1 MDDIKY
7 LTIEVH
13 SEKKMGHHFL
23 GEATLS
29 QLQTLQPFDEVIDK
43 WWDLQPKYVM
53 KEKAKEKISG
63 RIRVKMYYSM
73 LPETKP
79 STPHP
84 LESPDIHLLP
94 YFNPLLKTGDLILF
108 DGLGLLS
115 AATKLAR
122 NSPFSSI
129 GLVVVLPDKWSNKD
143 ETFILE
149 VSRNIDNMRDGFT
162 QQGDTGINLFS
173 LTERLSHYYGSSVWW
188 APSQK
193 AITPENHKALME
205 WLSPF
210 MASHKNLKARSLTS
224 VEPALPSSI
233 NLLKP
238 HPEVVEFATTHFGVS
253 ERWTNF
259 AEAASSDLVVQALC
273 RLGLLNEADHKG
285 SLLYPDQ
292 ILDLACF
299 GEPYPLRQKSHA
311 FRLDVL
317 PPLLQRKFIETERR
331 LLNAEQRA
339 DYERKQADIQATG
352 GAADKLAALG
362 HAAPSGPARDKLL
375 RARESVL
382 TFDMG
387 DRNLLAIMVKGAK
400 LMRFTHDLKWKNLTL
415 SPNED
420 EISCGHHHIDIQ
432 DVDEVRVG
440 LKSTNFD
447 RYRKDLERFEP
458 LAFSIM
464 YGRRRK
470 RSEISKS
477 LDFVANTPLEFKIW
491 TQGLNLVLAR
501 RDKPDL
507 AIVQRAYRELKVP
520 QLNLSD
526 TIKLLEKIN
535 FKAPTKFVAEKFHEV
550 DVDRSHYL
558 DLNEFLHLLRVL
570 KHRPSVTELFN
581 SVATKSAPGEAQFID
596 REELLAFLINSQGVR
611 PQSIAENLADAIISK
626 YGASAHGKLDVMEFE
641 EFIISPE
648 NEIYDAYEGSVPTSV
663 PVSPMPSDRTLT
675 HYFMASSHNTY
686 LTGNQLTGTSSTEQY
701 ITVLRN
707 GCRCVELDCWDGDDG
722 NPIIYHGHT
731 LTSKIT
737 FENVCIAI
745 NHYAFYSSPYPIV
758 LSIENHCSHN
768 QQIRMGEVMKRVFG
782 ERLQLP
788 SDRTKSDVPGALGSP
803 HFLREKILVKGPMN
817 TIVDKKHPKHE
828 IDAQGN
834 AIIALDPS
842 LTENVD
848 DSDDEDEMETVDLL
862 GLIPAVGSP
871 QGTKEASLG
880 ASGSEVPASGSSTP
894 AKATS
899 TALTRNQSSA
909 LASTA
914 EFLATPE
921 SSSVVGSALA
931 QKAKKP
937 KISDA
942 LSECITLRTVR
953 FKNFATNSKQQP
965 WEMSSFAELV
975 AAKMA
980 QARLLE
986 AANYN
991 LNHMARIYPKGIRFN
1006 SSNYDPYPGFAMG
1019 SQMVAL
1025 NWQTMSPPM
1034 YYIEGFFA
1042 RHGRSG
1048 YVLKPPHLRDPELK
1062 MATPNLVSELTI
1074 RIVDARQLPK
1084 KHESQVARP
1093 RLEIAVVGCKA
1104 DCMARMSTKA
1114 ENGFNPTWN
1123 ESFTFP
1129 ISESW
1134 SACLVIRLWDRD
1146 DEENDVAHYSAMVEN
1161 LQEGYRIVPLFQ
1173 MAPNRFPMANILVE
1187 VTKKTPSVAS
1197 ASASDLGAPSRAA
1210 SKAKP

>member
-1 MDDIKY
+1 MEDIKY
-7 LTIEVH
+7 LTVEVH

-23 GEATLS
+23 GEATLA

-43 WWDLQPKYVM
+43 WWDLQPKYIM
-53 KEKAKEKISG
+53 KEKAKEKIGG
-63 RIRVKMYYSM
+63 RIRIKIYYSM
-73 LPETKP
+73 LPETRP
-79 STPHP
+79 SVPHP

-94 YFNPLLKTGDLILF
+94 YFNSLLKTGDLILF

-122 NSPFSSI
+122 NSPFSSV
-129 GLVVVLPDKWSNKD
+129 GLVLILPDKWSGKD
-143 ETFILE
+143 EVFILE
-149 VSRNIDNMRDGFT
+149 ASRNVDSMRDGFT
-162 QQGDTGINLFS
+162 QQGDTGVCLFP
-173 LTERLSHYYGSSVWW
+173 LAERLHHYFGSSIWW

-193 AITPENHKALME
+193 PITLENHKALMD
-205 WLSPF
+205 WLSPL
-210 MASHKNLKARSLTS
+210 MTAHKNVKAKSLTS
-224 VEPALPSSI
+224 VEPSLPSGVS
-233 NLLKP
+233 LLKP
-238 HPEVVEFATTHFGVS
+238 HPEVVEFATTHFGIS

-259 AEAASSDLVVQALC
+259 VESASADLIVQALC
-273 RLGLLNEADHKG
+273 RLSLANEADHR
-285 SLLYPDQ
+285 SSILYPDQ
-292 ILDLACF
+292 ILNLPCF

-317 PPLLQRKFIETERR
+317 PPLLQRKFVENERR
-331 LLNAEQRA
+331 LLNAEQRSE
-339 DYERKQADIQATG
+339 YEKKQAEIQATG
-352 GAADKLAALG
+352 GAADKLAQLG
-362 HAAPSGPARDKLL
+362 HSPSSNSSKDKML

-400 LMRFTHDLKWKNLTL
+400 LMRFTHELKWKNLTL

-432 DVDEVRVG
+432 DVDEIRVG

-491 TQGLNLVLAR
+491 TTGLNLVLAR

-507 AIVQRAYRELKVP
+507 AIIQRAYRELKTP
-520 QLNLSD
+520 QLNLGD

-535 FKAPTKFVAEKFHEV
+535 FKAPTKFVAEKFQEV

-558 DLNEFLHLLRVL
+558 DLNEFMHLLRVL
-570 KHRPSVTELFN
+570 KHRQSITEIFE
-581 SVATKSAPGEAQFID
+581 SVATKSPPGEAKYID
-596 REELLAFLINSQGVR
+596 HEELLAFLINVQGIQPESVAD
-611 PQSIAENLADAIISK
+611 SLATAILVK
-626 YGASAHGKLDVMEFE
+626 YASSSPGKMDCLDFE
-641 EFIISPE
+641 EYMISQE
-648 NEIYDAYEGSVPTSV
+648 NEIFDTHEGSIPTSV
-663 PVSPMPSDRTLT
+663 PVEPMPIDRPLT
-675 HYFMASSHNTY
+675 HYYMASSHNTY

-701 ITVLRN
+701 ISVLRN

-722 NPIIYHGHT
+722 QPIIYHGHT
-731 LTSKIT
+731 LTSKIS

-745 NHYAFYSSPYPIV
+745 NHYAFYSTPFPIA

-768 QQIRMGEVMKRVFG
+768 QQVRMGEIMKRVFG
-782 ERLQLP
+782 ERLHLP

-817 TIVDKKHPKHE
+817 TVVDRKHPKHE
-828 IDAQGN
+828 LDAQGN
-834 AIIALDPS
+834 AIVPLDPS
-842 LTENVD
+842 LTENVEE
-848 DSDDEDEMETVDLL
+848 SDDDDEMETTDVL
-862 GLIPAVGSP
+862 GLTPAVGSP
-871 QGTKEASLG
+871 PTEGKVDPGLVASPSD
-880 ASGSEVPASGSSTP
+880 ASSPQQSGNLSKSPSTTVG
-894 AKATS
+894 KNS
-899 TALTRNQSSA
+899 TALAT
-909 LASTA
+909 TA
-914 EFLATPE
+914 ELLATPE
-921 SSSVVGSALA
+921 SGTVVGMALA
-931 QKAKKP
+931 QKTKKP

-975 AAKMA
+975 ASKMA

-1006 SSNYDPYPGFAMG
+1006 SSNYDPYPGFATG

-1025 NWQTMSPPM
+1025 NWQTMSNPM
-1034 YYIEGFFA
+1034 YYVEGFFA

-1048 YVLKPPHLRDPELK
+1048 YILKPPHLLDPEFK
-1062 MATPNLVSELTI
+1062 ATTPNLVSELTI
-1074 RIVDARQLPK
+1074 RIIDARQLPK

-1093 RLEIAVVGCKA
+1093 RLEIGVMGCKA
-1104 DCMARMSTKA
+1104 DTLARMTSKA
-1114 ENGFNPTWN
+1114 ENGFNPTWD
-1123 ESFTFP
+1123 ESFTFH

-1134 SACLVIRLWDRD
+1134 SACLIIRLWDRD
-1146 DEENDVAHYSAMVEN
+1146 DEENDVAHYSAMVEH
-1161 LQEGYRIVPLFQ
+1161 LQSGYRIVPLFQ
-1173 MAPNRFPMANILVE
+1173 MAPNRFPMANILVH
-1187 VTKKTPSVAS
+1187 VTKKAATNNT
-1197 ASASDLGAPSRAA
+1197 GAEGLDAPTRAA
-1210 SKAKP
+1210 SKK